1 MSWDSKVQNLLGHC
15 TSAAAFGGTVT
26 HLPKIGQSQDFN
38 GIWSETYLAVNPED
52 GVMVSSADP
61 NVGVRLSDLKTQP
74 QKGDVIVRRGIRYFV
89 RNVERD
95 GEGGATLIL
104 EKEVCPR

>member
-15 TSAAAFGGTVT
+15 TAESAFGGTVT
-26 HLPKIGQSQDFN
+26 HLPRVGQAQDFR

-52 GVMVSSADP
+52 GVSVMSSDP

-74 QKGDVIVRRGIRYFV
+74 SKEDIIVRRGVRYIV
-89 RNVERD
+89 RAIEPD

-104 EKEVCPR
+104 EKEKCPR